1 MSSKNVLMPQQRL
14 FVHEYLIDLNAMQA
28 AIRAGYSEK
37 TAGSQ
42 ACRLLKNVKI
52 KAAIDKALEKRAQKL
67 EITGDRVL
75 QEIAKIGFSNMRDF
89 MRWGPGGVRL
99 KDSDELTE
107 EQAACV
113 SEVVET
119 ATESGGSIRFKLHD
133 KLSALEKLGKH
144 LKLFTDVSEQKVDF
158 TDETPRIDD
167 AERKASERLNQI
179 KGRQ

>member
-1 MSSKNVLMPQQRL
+1 M
-14 FVHEYLIDLNAMQA
+14 HEYLIDLNAKRA
-28 AIRAGYSEK
+28 AIRAGYSERSAEV
-37 TAGSQ
+37 T
-42 ACRLLKNVKI
+42 ACRMLRTPKI
-52 KAAIDKALEKRAQKL
+52 KAAIDKALEKRCAKI

-75 QEIAKIGFSNMRDF
+75 QEIAKIGFSNLTDF
-89 MRWGPGGVRL
+89 MQWGPGGVKL
-99 KDSDELTE
+99 KSSDELTV

-119 ATESGGSIRFKLHD
+119 TTESGGSIRFKLHD

-179 KGRQ
+179 KGR